1 LPITGLPAISTDIT
15 LADNPEKARQPPA
28 ICGGC
33 PQTPGTVLL
42 LVHGNKNQR
51 WDYTKT
57 SKRLQAL
64 TKNHPCPEV
73 GGWNKKDGANI
84 NIW

>member
-1 LPITGLPAISTDIT
+1 M
-15 LADNPEKARQPPA
+15 
-28 ICGGC
+28 
-33 PQTPGTVLL
+33 L